1 MSGIQ
6 SQKPST
12 KVRKK
17 LLRIKKITHGLH
29 NKYSLLDVAGVLNP
43 LKCVPTQVDAQ
54 TILFKYLPKDNNWS
68 F

>member
-17 LLRIKKITHGLH
+17 LLRIKKTTHGLH
-29 NKYSLLDVAGVLNP
+29 NKYSVLDVAGVLNP
-43 LKCVPTQVDAQ
+43 LKYAPTWIACAKNLIQVPD
-54 TILFKYLPKDNNWS
+54 KR
-68 F
+68 